1 MQAIKNRI
9 IKQVSKNVQAIKI
22 KLNQPNPQD
31 LNKKIDIIFKKDDVN
46 IIEENRE
53 RLFKKI
59 KEKYTTNKELEE
71 QTKLLQTQK
80 NICDSK

>member
-59 KEKYTTNKELEE
+59 KEKYTENKELEE
-71 QTKLLQTQK
+71 QRKLLQKQK
-80 NICDSK
+80 NVCDSK

>member
-71 QTKLLQTQK
+71 QTKLLQKQK
-80 NICDSK
+80 NVCDSK

>member
-22 KLNQPNPQD
+22 KLNQPNPKD

-71 QTKLLQTQK
+71 QRKLLQKQK
-80 NICDSK
+80 NVCDSK

>member
-59 KEKYTTNKELEE
+59 KEKYTTNKE
-71 QTKLLQTQK
+71 
-80 NICDSK
+80 

>member
-22 KLNQPNPQD
+22 KLNQPNPQNLD
-31 LNKKIDIIFKKDDVN
+31 KKIDIIFKKDDVN

-71 QTKLLQTQK
+71 QTKLLQKQK